1 MKLKQ
6 LWVVLLILIIIF
18 SLYAC
23 SKTRVAGNQDVTLL
37 FIYEDKNITA
47 TLTDEEAAKV
57 IEILNGKTYDPTI
70 LLGSPSCG
78 FWEDVALKV
87 GERTFSIASDG
98 CSCIRDGSNRMY
110 FDIPEEDMAYIHA
123 LFEKYGGYFPCV

>member
-1 MKLKQ
+1 MKSKQ
-6 LWVVLLILIIIF
+6 LRIILLILVIVF

-23 SKTRVAGNQDVTLL
+23 SKTRIAADQDVTLL

-57 IEILNGKTYDPTI
+57 IEILNGNTYDPI
-70 LLGSPSCG
+70 LLGYPSCG
-78 FWEDVALKV
+78 FRKDVALKV
-87 GERTFSIASDG
+87 GNRRFSIASDA
-98 CSCIRDGSNRMY
+98 CNCIYDASRLHY
-110 FDIPEEDMAYIHA
+110 FDIPKEDMAYIHA

>member
-1 MKLKQ
+1 MKSKQ
-6 LWVVLLILIIIF
+6 LRVVLLILVIIF

-23 SKTRVAGNQDVTLL
+23 SKTRVAADQNVTLL

-57 IEILNGKTYDPTI
+57 IEILNGNTYEPTI
-70 LLGSPSCG
+70 LFGSPSCG
-78 FWEDVALKV
+78 FWDTVALKV
-87 GERTFSIASDG
+87 GDRTFSIASDT
-98 CSCIRDGSNRMY
+98 CNCIRDLGNLMY
-110 FDIPEEDMAYIHA
+110 FDIPEEDMAYIHS

>member
-1 MKLKQ
+1 MKSKQ
-6 LWVVLLILIIIF
+6 LRVILLILVIIF

-23 SKTRVAGNQDVTLL
+23 FKTRVAADQDVTLL

-57 IEILNGKTYDPTI
+57 IEILNGNTYDPFFLI
-70 LLGSPSCG
+70 GYPSCG
-78 FWEDVALKV
+78 FWNTVALKV
-87 GERTFSIASDG
+87 GDRTFSIASDT
-98 CSCIRDGSNRMY
+98 CNCIRDLGNMMY

>member
-1 MKLKQ
+1 MKSKQ
-6 LWVVLLILIIIF
+6 LRIILLILVIVF

-23 SKTRVAGNQDVTLL
+23 SKTRVAADQDVTLL

-57 IEILNGKTYDPTI
+57 IEILNGNTYDPLFLI
-70 LLGSPSCG
+70 GYPSCG
-78 FWEDVALKV
+78 FWNTVALKV
-87 GERTFSIASDG
+87 GDRTFSIASDT
-98 CSCIRDGSNRMY
+98 CNCIRDLGNLMY
-110 FDIPEEDMAYIHA
+110 FDIPEEDMAYIHS

>member
-1 MKLKQ
+1 MKSKQ
-6 LWVVLLILIIIF
+6 LRVVLLILVIIF

-23 SKTRVAGNQDVTLL
+23 SKTRVAADQNVTLL

-57 IEILNGKTYDPTI
+57 IEILNGNTYDLTI
-70 LLGSPSCG
+70 LFGSPSCG
-78 FWEDVALKV
+78 FWDTVALKV

-98 CSCIRDGSNRMY
+98 CNCIRDLGNLMY
-110 FDIPEEDMAYIHA
+110 FDIPEEDMAYIHS

>member
-1 MKLKQ
+1 MKSKQ

-23 SKTRVAGNQDVTLL
+23 SKTRVAANQDVTLL

-57 IEILNGKTYDPTI
+57 IEILNGNSYDPTI

-78 FWEDVALKV
+78 FWENVALKV

-110 FDIPEEDMAYIHA
+110 FDIPEEDMAYIHT
-123 LFEKYGGYFPCV
+123 LFEKHGGYFPCV

>member
-1 MKLKQ
+1 MKRLFA
-6 LWVVLLILIIIF
+6 VLLILVILF

-23 SKTRVAGNQDVTLL
+23 FKTRVNANQDVTLL

-57 IEILNGKTYDPTI
+57 IEILNGNTYDPLFLI
-70 LLGSPSCG
+70 GYPSCG
-78 FWEDVALKV
+78 FWNTVALKV
-87 GERTFSIASDG
+87 GDRTFSIASDT
-98 CSCIRDGSNRMY
+98 CNCIRDLSNMMY

>member
-6 LWVVLLILIIIF
+6 LWVVLLILILIF

-23 SKTRVAGNQDVTLL
+23 SKTRVAANQDVTLL

-57 IEILNGKTYDPTI
+57 IEILNGNTYDPTI

-110 FDIPEEDMAYIHA
+110 FDIPEGDMAYIHA

>member
-1 MKLKQ
+1 MKSKQ
-6 LWVVLLILIIIF
+6 LRVVLLILVIIF

-23 SKTRVAGNQDVTLL
+23 SKTRVAADQNVTLL

-57 IEILNGKTYDPTI
+57 IEILNGNTYDPLFLI
-70 LLGSPSCG
+70 GYPSCG
-78 FWEDVALKV
+78 FWNTVALKV
-87 GERTFSIASDG
+87 GDRTFSIASDG
-98 CSCIRDGSNRMY
+98 CNCIRDLGNLMY
-110 FDIPEEDMAYIHA
+110 FDIPEEDMAYIHS

>member
-1 MKLKQ
+1 MKSKQ

-23 SKTRVAGNQDVTLL
+23 SKTTVTGNQDVTLL
-37 FIYEDKNITA
+37 FIYEDKNITV

-57 IEILNGKTYDPTI
+57 IEILNGNTYDPTI

-110 FDIPEEDMAYIHA
+110 FDIPEEDMAYIHT

>member
-1 MKLKQ
+1 MKSKQ
-6 LWVVLLILIIIF
+6 LRVVLLILVIIF

-23 SKTRVAGNQDVTLL
+23 SKTRVAADQNVTLL

-57 IEILNGKTYDPTI
+57 IEILNGNTYDPTI
-70 LLGSPSCG
+70 LFGSPSCG
-78 FWEDVALKV
+78 FWDTVALKV

-98 CSCIRDGSNRMY
+98 CNCIRDPGNLMY
-110 FDIPEEDMAYIHA
+110 FDIPEEDMAYIHS